1 MTKGL
6 EMKLEELEKEVDE
19 AFVRYYNKN
28 FTGRDVED
36 AVFEAMK
43 DSIMKL
49 GSIYCQFNFLKQ
61 GLDIVLYHDKNVSPN
76 LPNDYREQ
84 IEYNKETVN
93 IIWQRLG
100 NILEIV
106 ADRLAK

>member
-36 AVFEAMK
+36 AVFEA
-43 DSIMKL
+43 I
-49 GSIYCQFNFLKQ
+49 N
-61 GLDIVLYHDKNVSPN
+61 
-76 LPNDYREQ
+76 
-84 IEYNKETVN
+84 
-93 IIWQRLG
+93 
-100 NILEIV
+100 
-106 ADRLAK
+106 